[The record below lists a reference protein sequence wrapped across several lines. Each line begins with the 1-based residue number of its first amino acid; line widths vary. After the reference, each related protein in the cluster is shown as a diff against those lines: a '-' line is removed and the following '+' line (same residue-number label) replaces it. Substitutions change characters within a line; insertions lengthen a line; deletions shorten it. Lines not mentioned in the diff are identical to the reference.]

1 MQTVDLCVTSNHVL
15 NVFNRTFEP
24 NILWIENGTIIATG
38 KHPGEYTAQT
48 TIDAT
53 NQYVVPGFIDAHV
66 HIESSLLVPHELA
79 RVLLP
84 QGTTTIVTD
93 PHEIANVCGTTGLD
107 FMLQDSAQVP
117 LDIITMLPSCV
128 PCAPFEHNGTTL
140 TAKDLKPYYAND
152 RVGGLS
158 EVMDYPA
165 VAQHDPDMMAKLRD
179 CQAAHRQ
186 ADGHGAGLTRDQLDV
201 LVQNGITTDHE
212 CMTVAQAQDRINAG
226 MYLFLREGTVERDLE
241 NLIPVVTP
249 ANAQRCA
256 FCTDDKLVTT
266 LLDEGGIN
274 YCIKRAI
281 HHGIKPATA
290 YVMASYNAAQAH
302 RLTDRGALTP
312 NQKADLVILDS
323 ATTCQVAHVIKA
335 GVLDPESTVAHSQ
348 PAANTMHVKFDPQ
361 QLTLPLKQPQVKVIT
376 VQPNHIETTTSV
388 ERVTLK
394 DGAFVPNPQKDQLK
408 LAVVERHHAR
418 GTVGVAVVKGMHLRH
433 GAVAMSIA
441 HDSHN
446 IIVLGTNDA
455 DMTAA
460 IRHLCQIGG
469 GITIFNHEQEVA
481 SMPLPVAGLMTTI
494 PAEKAVAQ
502 LRAVTTAY
510 QQLSGPL
517 NFDPFLTLSFLA
529 LPVIPTL
536 KLTDQGVYDFD
547 QQRFIRIDE

>member
-1 MQTVDLCVTSNHVL
+1 M
-15 NVFNRTFEP
+15 
-24 NILWIENGTIIATG
+24 
-38 KHPGEYTAQT
+38 
-48 TIDAT
+48 
-53 NQYVVPGFIDAHV
+53 
-66 HIESSLLVPHELA
+66 
-79 RVLLP
+79 
-84 QGTTTIVTD
+84 
-93 PHEIANVCGTTGLD
+93 
-107 FMLQDSAQVP
+107 
-117 LDIITMLPSCV
+117 
-128 PCAPFEHNGTTL
+128 
-140 TAKDLKPYYAND
+140 
-152 RVGGLS
+152 
-158 EVMDYPA
+158 
-165 VAQHDPDMMAKLRD
+165 
-179 CQAAHRQ
+179 
-186 ADGHGAGLTRDQLDV
+186 
-201 LVQNGITTDHE
+201 
-212 CMTVAQAQDRINAG
+212 
-226 MYLFLREGTVERDLE
+226 E

-290 YVMASYNAAQAH
+290 YVMASYDAAQAH

-335 GVLDPESTVAHSQ
+335 GVLDPESTVSHSQ

-361 QLTLPLKQPQVKVIT
+361 QLTLPLKQSQVKVIT

-388 ERVTLK
+388 ERVALK

-494 PAEKAVAQ
+494 PAEKAAAQ

-510 QQLSGPL
+510 QQLSSPL